1 MTRAIRTQGWIQF
14 FHRAASVTGAGFL
27 TLATAGCTNPVWLER
42 MSLIDAYQSR
52 SASALSGSGLS
63 NSTRIVLESQ
73 NLRGLWSRAP
83 RSAIARLRVATQ
95 EQFYTPD
102 LKNQLFAL
110 AELSYLEARRSHDRS
125 MFMSAA
131 LYAYAFLA
139 PFSDPSQR
147 PSAYDPHFR
156 QACDIYMFA
165 LTEAFGSPVDVRS
178 QHWILPFGS
187 LALTSNPLELSWQG
201 HVLTDFRPTSRLS
214 VHGMNNVYSSPGLG
228 EPLAALPKMDREEE
242 GTFELSRNER
252 VPFNL
257 FLNISDPQRQVLS
270 DHIEGQIVVTPMNGH
285 PPIDDKTPLQY
296 DQTAARAITL
306 NETDVWSSEYRGF
319 LNGQFFE
326 TPVHGLQLSAM
337 QPHQDGHMP
346 VIFVHGTASSPARW
360 ADMVNELLE
369 DPDIRAHYEFWFFSY
384 ATGNPI
390 PYSALELRRSIG
402 TAIANLG
409 GVEADPALGRITLV
423 GHSQGGLLSKMLVID
438 PRDRL
443 WNGMVHVP
451 LDRLHLTP
459 DARSTLSEMLFPTPM
474 PQIRSVVYIATP
486 QHGSYVA
493 ALSISKLVGR
503 LVTFPLGVTDV
514 VQQVLTGNAAL
525 TKINMRPWRLGS
537 VYGMSPRSA
546 FIRALAA
553 TPMVPDVQAHSIIP
567 VLGDGPLNRADDGVV
582 TYESAHIPDVRSELV
597 VRHSGHST
605 QSNPVTIAEV
615 RRILLD
621 QIAQVTAD
629 PVERGDR
636 RKSGIVRIGGRYTP
650 LATSSP

>member
-1 MTRAIRTQGWIQF
+1 MKRKVRMQTGTRSF
-14 FHRAASVTGAGFL
+14 CRAASVMSAGL
-27 TLATAGCTNPVWLER
+27 LGLAVAGCTNPVSLDR
-42 MSLIDAYQSR
+42 VGLIDAYQSR
-52 SASALSGSGLS
+52 SASALSGSRLS

-73 NLRGLWSRAP
+73 NLQALWSRD
-83 RSAIARLRVATQ
+83 RKGAIARLRVATQ
-95 EQFYTPD
+95 QQFYTPD
-102 LKNQLFAL
+102 LKDQLFAL

-125 MFMSAA
+125 VYMSAA

-165 LTEAFGSPVDVRS
+165 LTEAFGSPVEVRS
-178 QHWILPFGS
+178 QHWTLPFGT

-214 VHGMNNVYSSPGLG
+214 VQGMRNVYSSPGLG

-257 FLNISDPQRQVLS
+257 FMNIDDPRRQVLN

-285 PPIDDKTPLQY
+285 PPIDDKIPLQY
-296 DQTAARAITL
+296 DQTTTRAITL

-319 LNGQFFE
+319 LNGQFFD

-360 ADMVNELLE
+360 ADMVNDLLE

-390 PYSALELRRSIG
+390 PYSALELRRSIEA
-402 TAIANLG
+402 AIANLG
-409 GVEADPALGRITLV
+409 GVEADPALGRITLI

-438 PRDRL
+438 PQDRL

-451 LDRLHLTP
+451 LDRLNLTP
-459 DARSTLSEMLFPTPM
+459 DARNTLSETLFPKPM
-474 PQIRSVVYIATP
+474 PQVRSVVYISTP

-493 ALSISKLVGR
+493 ALSISRLIGR
-503 LVTFPLGVTDV
+503 LVTFPIGITDV
-514 VQQVLTGNAAL
+514 MQQVLTGNAAL
-525 TKINMRPWRLGS
+525 TKVNMRPWRLGS
-537 VYGMSPRSA
+537 VYGMSPRSS
-546 FIRALAA
+546 FIRSLAA
-553 TPMVPDVQAHSIIP
+553 TPMVADVQAHSIIP

-582 TYESAHIPDVRSELV
+582 MYESAHIPDVQSELV
-597 VRHSGHST
+597 VRHSSHST

-629 PVERGDR
+629 PVPRGDR
-636 RKSGIVRIGGRYTP
+636 RKSSIVRIGGSYTP
-650 LATSSP
+650 LATQSP